1 MLKID
6 LMHKIIDRYDTKM
19 LDMQKQMDSLTAINE
34 SYHEQNKRLNDEIN
48 DLTYLH
54 QNEMTTIKSDLKK
67 LEEKLLYNFQE
78 YWTEMVEKLD
88 KLDTRVSFYFL
99 IEISYRLLF

>member
-1 MLKID
+1 
-6 LMHKIIDRYDTKM
+6 
-19 LDMQKQMDSLTAINE
+19 
-34 SYHEQNKRLNDEIN
+34 
-48 DLTYLH
+48 
-54 QNEMTTIKSDLKK
+54 MTTIKSDLKK